1 MYVPEHRIRG
11 IEGKRI
17 NCEKKSFFL
26 TPFCCKNINRRN
38 VKKSLGENEFTLTI
52 PQLI

>member
-17 NCEKKSFFL
+17 NCEKKIFFL
-26 TPFCCKNINRRN
+26 DTILLQKYTRRN
-38 VKKSLGENEFTLTI
+38 VKKSLGENEFTLMI